1 MDKLKIYVIVNGGR
15 LLETKPNEFKGMQEL
30 VFHADYAKLEAV
42 KDAWKRWAL
51 AFHEYGKAE
60 LAGVSGKGMVPVLE
74 EIESAEQALTALG
87 ELP

>member
-1 MDKLKIYVIVNGGR
+1 MDKGVKDFPPSIIDKIH
-15 LLETKPNEFKGMQEL
+15 EFPPDSGNLFMPW
-30 VFHADYAKLEAV
+30 ADYAKLEAV

-74 EIESAEQALTALG
+74 EIEAAEQHLRSLG